1 MEPRWPCWFSCQSCI
16 SESFFWPSVLEPL
29 TRFLILLV
37 VPICPPPSNQ
47 NSLQR
52 RTRSP
57 HRACKSPRGRRPD
70 RGGLFI
76 RALGSAWAFLLD
88 SIRFLAVAAALMRLP
103 DPPVPSACEMNQGM
117 MQSIAEGLQSVK
129 AEVALRWLMLVI
141 ASLNFALAG
150 S

>member
-1 MEPRWPCWFSCQSCI
+1 MCLSA
-16 SESFFWPSVLEPL
+16 LH
-29 TRFLILLV
+29 
-37 VPICPPPSNQ
+37 
-47 NSLQR
+47 R
-52 RTRSP
+52 RTRT
-57 HRACKSPRGRRPD
+57 ACSGELGLRIELANHHAGGARTG
-70 RGGLFI
+70 GGLFI